1 VRPSDRESTINKLL
15 MKFKIADKYLY
26 EKNKGPEALIE
37 NIEKQ
42 QELERATTELGPKSV
57 EISKKKVFREGTIKQ
72 KMEKLIKIVT
82 LEEQKV
88 L

>member
-1 VRPSDRESTINKLL
+1 MRPSDRESTINKLL
-15 MKFKIADKYLY
+15 MKFKSPDKYLY